1 MRVNGILSLF
11 SFCDVCS
18 ADCRQLLVRD
28 DGPRKKQKP
37 DTHVCLR
44 KSHISS
50 DFKGK
55 SESSLERRP
64 QSLRN

>member
-18 ADCRQLLVRD
+18 ADCSQLLGCD
-28 DGPRKKQKP
+28 NGPRKKQKP
-37 DTHVCLR
+37 DRNVCLR

-55 SESSLERRP
+55 SETSLERR